1 MRPKPLNIPT
11 STPSRRVSELERS
24 VGMRLL
30 NRSTRKIDLTEAGAI
45 YFERC
50 RHIVEEARVAHD
62 QLLDMAVAGCAS
74 RCRPAWRNCSCLR

>member
-1 MRPKPLNIPT
+1 
-11 STPSRRVSELERS
+11 
-24 VGMRLL
+24 MRLL

-62 QLLDMAVAGCAS
+62 QLLDMAVQPRAGCAS